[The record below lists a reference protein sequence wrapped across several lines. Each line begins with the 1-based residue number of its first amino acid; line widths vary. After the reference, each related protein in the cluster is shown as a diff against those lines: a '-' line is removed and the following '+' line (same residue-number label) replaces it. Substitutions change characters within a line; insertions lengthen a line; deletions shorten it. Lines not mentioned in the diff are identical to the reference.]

1 MELNLYHSVGRG
13 GANDMR
19 DVKLVQLLLN
29 CQLPKGCQPMAVDGR
44 CGNKTIATIT
54 AFQRHSLNYS
64 RPDGRIDPSGKSI
77 RTLLAGYEAWHREQ
91 IRAVITGQVP
101 WRAVADSITNKVK
114 SFQDASN
121 AVVYS
126 PSIANE
132 LQLVSAKSKKIIRD
146 ALREAGMQKAVITET
161 IRTARQQAEIMY
173 RNASINLKSQLNMY
187 SAGGDEILA
196 VFSQNKALAKTECI
210 DLMTEKAQE
219 VIENGKFKSAH
230 VVTVEKYRTRNAIDI
245 GCNSTRAANPGCYH
259 PDKFT
264 KALRE
269 MEESGVIAK
278 LIDERGKSNS
288 CWHLEIVNGG

>member
-29 CQLPKGCQPMAVDGR
+29 CQLPKGCPPMAVDGR

-132 LQLVSAKSKKIIRD
+132 LQLVSAKSKRIIRD
-146 ALREAGMQKAVITET
+146 ALREAGMQKAVITST
-161 IRTARQQAEIMY
+161 IRTPRAQA
-173 RNASINLKSQLNMY
+173 
-187 SAGGDEILA
+187 
-196 VFSQNKALAKTECI
+196 
-210 DLMTEKAQE
+210 
-219 VIENGKFKSAH
+219 
-230 VVTVEKYRTRNAIDI
+230 
-245 GCNSTRAANPGCYH
+245 
-259 PDKFT
+259 
-264 KALRE
+264 
-269 MEESGVIAK
+269 
-278 LIDERGKSNS
+278 
-288 CWHLEIVNGG
+288 

>member
-54 AFQRHSLNYS
+54 AFQRHSLNYN

-101 WRAVADSITNKVK
+101 WRAVADSIINKVK

-132 LQLVSAKSKKIIRD
+132 LQLVSAKSKRIIRD
-146 ALREAGMQKAVITET
+146 ALREAGMQKAVITST
-161 IRTARQQAEIMY
+161 IRTPRAQVEAMY
-173 RNASINLKSQLNMY
+173 AGAQRGLDAQLRMY
-187 SAGGDEILA
+187 E
-196 VFSQNKALAKTECI
+196 
-210 DLMTEKAQE
+210 
-219 VIENGKFKSAH
+219 KSALVD
-230 VVTVEKYRTRNAIDI
+230 VVNVYGNNRHLARASCIKKMEEELNLIISRGERVSRHMVSKETFLQRNVFDI
-245 GCNSTRAANPGCYH
+245 GVNSTRAANSGCFH
-259 PDKFT
+259 PQKFT
-264 KALRE
+264 AAISDLKRQ
-269 MEESGVIAK
+269 GVISHF
-278 LIDERGKSNS
+278 IDERSSNG
-288 CWHLEIVNGG
+288 CWHIEIAQ